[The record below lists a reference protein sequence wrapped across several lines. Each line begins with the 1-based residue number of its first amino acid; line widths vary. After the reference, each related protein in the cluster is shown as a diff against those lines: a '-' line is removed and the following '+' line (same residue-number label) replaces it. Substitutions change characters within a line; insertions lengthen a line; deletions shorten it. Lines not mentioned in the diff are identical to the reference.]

1 MRLGPDAAR
10 YWIAAQGKPVARP
23 FHLRW
28 LLPQLCKND
37 LRRWWVVWAVSWP
50 VLFASVWW
58 LASGLGWQRALF
70 AAVLTVALPGVWG
83 PAVVRP
89 VGVDLPAMA
98 LAALAAAGAVH
109 GLWWVVLPAV
119 YVAASIK
126 ETAPVWAALWA
137 WNVYPLVGLIA
148 PLFIAMSFRP
158 AIDEVTA
165 RPELREIHD
174 YPIRS
179 AVKYRTAL
187 DQPNMP
193 WWRNGWVMVAPW
205 GVCLAGLYRPGWPLL
220 VVLAV
225 AHMQL
230 LVATDTARL
239 LHTAA
244 GPALA
249 VAAATVIP
257 VEWML
262 IAGVLHVFW
271 FARTDAM

>member
-10 YWIAAQGKPVARP
+10 YWIAGQGKPVARP

-28 LLPQLCKND
+28 LLPVVCRND
-37 LRRWWVVWAVSWP
+37 QRRWWFVWAASWP
-50 VLFASVWW
+50 VLFGSVCW
-58 LASGLGWQRALF
+58 LASGLGWQRAVF
-70 AAVLTVALPGVWG
+70 AAVLTCALPGVWG

-98 LAALAAAGAVH
+98 LAALGAAGAVH
-109 GLWWVVLPAV
+109 GVWWVVLPAV
-119 YVAASIK
+119 YLAASVK

-137 WNVYPLVGLIA
+137 WNVYPLVGLVV
-148 PLFIAMSFRP
+148 PLFVALSIRP
-158 AIDEVTA
+158 GMDEVTA

-174 YPIRS
+174 HP
-179 AVKYRTAL
+179 VRTAVRYRSVL
-187 DQPNMP
+187 DQPNLP

-205 GVCLAGLYRPGWPLL
+205 GVCLAGLYAPSWQ
-220 VVLAV
+220 VVAAV
-225 AHMQL
+225 VAAHLQL

-249 VAAATVIP
+249 VAAATVLP
-257 VEWML
+257 VPWL
-262 IAGVLHVFW
+262 LVAAVAHVFW
-271 FARTDAM
+271 LTRTEAM